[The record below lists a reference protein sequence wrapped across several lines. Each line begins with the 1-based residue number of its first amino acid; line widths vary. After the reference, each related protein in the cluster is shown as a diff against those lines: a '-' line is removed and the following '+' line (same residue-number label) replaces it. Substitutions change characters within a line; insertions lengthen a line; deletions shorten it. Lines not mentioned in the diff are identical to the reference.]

1 MSDEKKI
8 YPFTND
14 VIFKAVMKDESIAAW
29 LVGTILGRKVAK
41 IENLVPQKEVK
52 ITRSSRGVYF
62 DLYFEDDSAVY
73 DVEMQNLA
81 PFDMGRR
88 CRYYQSM
95 IDSDILSTG
104 KDYKELKNSY
114 IIFLCTYDPFKLE
127 RPIYTFEN
135 VCTDDEKCAIGDAL
149 RLETGATIVICN
161 ALAYDKTSDD
171 LQILLKYLTT
181 HKAEKNNDFI
191 EQIDEAVLYANN
203 DKEIRRKAEMYDL
216 KLQDAKD
223 AGIAIGME
231 QGKKHW
237 MEQERRKMQDA
248 RREGIA
254 IGMERGKK
262 HWLQQGMEQDR
273 IKLVDILDY
282 DNIGLSDEQKKIILA
297 EFSRSAD

>member
-29 LVGTILGRKVAK
+29 LVSTILGRKVKK
-41 IENLVPQKEVK
+41 IENLVSQKEVK
-52 ITRSSRGVYF
+52 ITRASRGVYF

-88 CRYYQSM
+88 CRYYQGM

-104 KDYKELKNSY
+104 KDYKDLKNSY
-114 IIFLCTYDPFKLE
+114 IIFLCTYDPFELE

-135 VCTDDEKCAIGDAL
+135 VCTDDEKCAVGDAL
-149 RLETGATIVICN
+149 RLETGAKIIICN
-161 ALAYDKTSDD
+161 ALAYNKTSDD

-203 DKEIRRKAEMYDL
+203 DKEIRRNAEMYDL
-216 KLQDAKD
+216 KLQDAMD
-223 AGIAIGME
+223 
-231 QGKKHW
+231 
-237 MEQERRKMQDA
+237 
-248 RREGIA
+248 EGIA
-254 IGMERGKK
+254 IGMERGKE
-262 HWLQQGMEQDR
+262 HWMQQGIEQER
-273 IKLVDILDY
+273 NKIISILDY
-282 DNIGLSDEQKKIILA
+282 DNIGLSDEQKKIIIA